1 MLSRTIRSAR
11 FSTSVMRASPPAVIP
26 PVRRVGALRGGFTG
40 FLVGVTLTGAGA
52 YYYLFDEYEAAQRAI
67 LADVIGLRQSLQELQ
82 ATIDEL
88 KTSTQEPSKSEN

>member
-1 MLSRTIRSAR
+1 MLSRTIRAAR
-11 FSTSVMRASPPAVIP
+11 FSTSSVRAQTPAVITP

-40 FLVGVTLTGAGA
+40 FLVGVTLTGVGA

-82 ATIDEL
+82 STIDEL
-88 KTSTQEPSKSEN
+88 KTSAKVEESK